1 MSLVLAH
8 RPIASTA
15 LPLAIDVNGIVP
27 ERLVGLATDAVARLP
42 IRADGHDCRLGDLF
56 AIAGDAGDGRLE
68 CRGDFSRVHQVA
80 AGMTQGRVDVTGP
93 VGRHAGSGMTG
104 GTLRIAGHAGDW
116 LAAGMAGGEVHVD
129 GDAGDNAAAALPGEA
144 AGMRGG
150 LVVIHG
156 SAGCLAGNRLRR
168 GVVAIGGDC
177 GAGAGLEMR
186 AGTVVV
192 GGRVGRHAGLGMR
205 RGSLVFLAPGT
216 PPEPDTK
223 AAGTAWLP
231 PGFTAGRTWSPA
243 FLPLLLRRLER
254 SGWAPAAAVFAG
266 GWPGA
271 GWKQWHGDV
280 LAGGRG
286 EIFYPACSRAGD
298 AGRGLSPPRPAVS

>member
-1 MSLVLAH
+1 MPLILAH
-8 RPIASTA
+8 RPTASTVS
-15 LPLAIDVNGIVP
+15 PLAIDLDGIVP
-27 ERLVGLATDAVARLP
+27 ERLVGLATDVVARLP

-56 AIAGDAGDGRLE
+56 DIEGDAGDGGLE
-68 CRGDFSRVHQVA
+68 CRGDFSRVHQVG
-80 AGMTQGRVDVTGP
+80 AGMAQGRVDITGA

-116 LAAGMAGGEVHVD
+116 LAAGMVGGEVIVD

-144 AGMRGG
+144 FGMRGG

-168 GVVAIGGDC
+168 GVVAIGGEC

-192 GGRVGRHAGLGMR
+192 GGRVGRHVGLGMR
-205 RGSLVFLAPGT
+205 RGSLVFLAPEG
-216 PPEPDTK
+216 PADPDAK
-223 AAGTAWLP
+223 GAGAAWLP

-254 SGWAPAAAVFAG
+254 AGWAPAAAVVAG
-266 GWPGA
+266 GWPRP

-280 LAGGRG
+280 RAGGRG
-286 EIFYPACSRAGD
+286 EIFHPAC
-298 AGRGLSPPRPAVS
+298 

>member
-1 MSLVLAH
+1 MPLVLAH
-8 RPIASTA
+8 RPSTSTA
-15 LPLAIDVNGIVP
+15 SPLAIDLDGIVP
-27 ERLVGLATDAVARLP
+27 ERLAGLAPDVVARLP
-42 IRADGHDCRLGDLF
+42 IRADGHGCRLGDLF
-56 AIAGDAGDGRLE
+56 DIEGDAGDGTLE

-80 AGMTQGRVDVTGP
+80 AGMTQGRVDVTGA

-104 GTLRIAGHAGDW
+104 GTLRIAGQAGDW
-116 LAAGMAGGEVHVD
+116 LAAGMVGGEVHVD
-129 GDAGDNAAAALPGEA
+129 GDAGDNTAAALPGEA
-144 AGMRGG
+144 WGMRGG

-205 RGSLVFLAPGT
+205 RGSLVFLAPGPAEREGT
-216 PPEPDTK
+216 

-231 PGFTAGRTWSPA
+231 PGFTVGRTWSPA
-243 FLPLLLRRLER
+243 FLPLLLRRLAR
-254 SGWAPAAAVFAG
+254 AGWRPAAVAG
-266 GWPGA
+266 GGPGA

-286 EIFYPACSRAGD
+286 EIFHPAC
-298 AGRGLSPPRPAVS
+298 